1 MSRTIFIETQ
11 KFDQR
16 WIRLLVFLTTVPL
29 LGMMTFGIYR
39 QIILGIPYGS
49 KPAPDAVLIIIF
61 LFILVLTVVLNGLF
75 LTLKLITEVTD
86 EGLSYRFPPL
96 IMKNRIIPKEEIS
109 EYTIRKYSPIREY
122 GGWGIRWGSGRTGNA
137 YNVKGNMGLQLQLR
151 NGKKVLFGTQRPEAF
166 LAAVEKIKKQ
176 PLT

>member
-1 MSRTIFIETQ
+1 MSRAIFIETQ
-11 KFDQR
+11 KFDQL

-29 LGMMTFGIYR
+29 LGMLAFGIYR

-49 KPAPDAVLIIIF
+49 KPMPDAVLIIIF
-61 LFILVLTVVLNGLF
+61 VFILLLTVALNGLF

-96 IMKNRIIPKEEIS
+96 IMKNRIIPKGEIS
-109 EYTIRKYSPIREY
+109 KYTIRKYSPIREY

-166 LAAVEKIKKQ
+166 LAAVEKLKKQ

>member
-1 MSRTIFIETQ
+1 MSRAIFIETQ
-11 KFDQR
+11 KFDQL

-29 LGMMTFGIYR
+29 LGMLAFGIYR

-49 KPAPDAVLIIIF
+49 KPMPDAVLIIIF
-61 LFILVLTVVLNGLF
+61 VFILLLTVALNGLF

-96 IMKNRIIPKEEIS
+96 IMKNRIIPKGEIS

-166 LAAVEKIKKQ
+166 LAAVEKLKKQ

>member
-1 MSRTIFIETQ
+1 MSRAIFTETQ
-11 KFDQR
+11 KFDQL
-16 WIRLLVFLTTVPL
+16 WIRLLVFFTTVPL
-29 LGMMTFGIYR
+29 LGLLTFGIYQ
-39 QIILGIPYGS
+39 QIILGIPFGS

-61 LFILVLTVVLNGLF
+61 VFILVLTVLLNGLF
-75 LTLKLITEVTD
+75 LTLRLITEVTD

-96 IMKNRIIPKEEIS
+96 IRQTKIIRKEEIT

-122 GGWGIRWGSGRTGNA
+122 GGWGIRWGGGRTGNA

-151 NGKKVLFGTQRPEAF
+151 NGKNVLFGTQRSDAL
-166 LAAVEKIKKQ
+166 LAAVDKMKKP

>member
-1 MSRTIFIETQ
+1 MSRAIFIETQ
-11 KFDQR
+11 KFDQL

-29 LGMMTFGIYR
+29 LGMLAFGIYR

-49 KPAPDAVLIIIF
+49 KPMPDEVLIIIF
-61 LFILVLTVVLNGLF
+61 VFILLLTVALNGLF

-96 IMKNRIIPKEEIS
+96 IMKNRIIPKGEIS

-166 LAAVEKIKKQ
+166 LAAVEKLKNN
-176 PLT
+176 P